1 MSAQDFKTKHSQRR
15 YQSECKQL
23 EQQKIAKLHGIEDT
37 SKHYYNKHHALD
49 CGNPQCPVCGNPRRT
64 HKHTLTYQE
73 QKFYQYI
80 EDCDDNTSTSRDP
93 KDQP

>member
-1 MSAQDFKTKHSQRR
+1 MSAQDSKTKHSSRIHKSQ
-15 YQSECKQL
+15 CKQL

-49 CGNPQCPVCGNPRRT
+49 CGNPKCIICGNPRRQ

-80 EDCDDNTSTSRDP
+80 EDCDDNTPTSGNP
-93 KDQP
+93 KPQP